1 VIPRIV
7 IAGTSSGAGKTT
19 VACGLIGALRAR
31 GRVVQGFKVGPDY
44 IDPSYHAL
52 ASGRPGRNLDAFL
65 SGPELIAPLAR
76 HGEQGADLA
85 VVEGVMG
92 LFDGA
97 SGRGELASTAHV
109 AKLLDAPV
117 LLVVDAASMAR
128 SAAAI
133 VHGYR
138 TFDPGVRVAGVIFN
152 RVGSDHHEQLLRE
165 ALADLGVPVLG
176 ALRRD
181 AGVATPERHLGLVP
195 ADEREAQAR
204 AALATLSAAAERYV
218 DLDAVERLARSAPAH
233 DGPVWRPDPPEGPIA
248 GARICA

>member
-1 VIPRIV
+1 
-7 IAGTSSGAGKTT
+7 
-19 VACGLIGALRAR
+19 
-31 GRVVQGFKVGPDY
+31 
-44 IDPSYHAL
+44 
-52 ASGRPGRNLDAFL
+52 
-65 SGPELIAPLAR
+65 
-76 HGEQGADLA
+76 
-85 VVEGVMG
+85 MG

-138 TFDPGVRVAGVIFN
+138 TFDPDVQVAGVIFN

-165 ALADLGVPVLG
+165 ALGDLGVPVLG

-181 AGVATPERHLGLVP
+181 DGVATPERHLGLVP
-195 ADEREAQAR
+195 AHEREAQAR
-204 AALATLSAAAERYV
+204 AALVHARGGRRALHRPRRRRAPGALRAPRTMARPGRPSPPGERSP
-218 DLDAVERLARSAPAH
+218 APASPSRLARRSRSTTGRTSSCSRPRAPSSC
-233 DGPVWRPDPPEGPIA
+233 RST
-248 GARICA
+248 R